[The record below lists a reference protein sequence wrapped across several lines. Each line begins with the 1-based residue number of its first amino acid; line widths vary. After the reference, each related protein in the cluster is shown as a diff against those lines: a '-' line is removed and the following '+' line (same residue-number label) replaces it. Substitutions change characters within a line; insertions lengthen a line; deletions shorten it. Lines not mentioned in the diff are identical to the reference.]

1 MYSRPKENILL
12 YFKYE
17 NNYVE
22 TEYTTTTPLLVPE
35 NPKTSVLCVVSN
47 PFLIFTLLSSPFYVN
62 KSECI
67 ISARRWSQFGRKQNA
82 SEISCREFSLL
93 AYFYHIQGV
102 ILNLTWKNSLYT
114 GVTKILSYGFF
125 SFFLHKGSKNSTR
138 FQYFYSSHTNLNLSK
153 GKCDNFETWRTA

>member
-1 MYSRPKENILL
+1 MYSRPKKNILL

-17 NNYVE
+17 NNCVE
-22 TEYTTTTPLLVPE
+22 TEYTTTTLLLVPE
-35 NPKTSVLCVVSN
+35 NPKSSVLCVVSN
-47 PFLIFTLLSSPFYVN
+47 PLLIFTLLSSPFYVN
-62 KSECI
+62 KSEWI
-67 ISARRWSQFGRKQNA
+67 ISTRRWSQFGQKQNA

-125 SFFLHKGSKNSTR
+125 HFSYTTGLKNV
-138 FQYFYSSHTNLNLSK
+138 QYTFPIFVIIAYKFKS
-153 GKCDNFETWRTA
+153 